1 MKDKS
6 GGLLA
11 RKMLLAGMC
20 VLLLLSSAGLVF
32 LLLQHKEMSQELVRL
47 GSQVEEL
54 SQSCRLQARILPA
67 ELGEAGGM
75 KKLHRRRRNQDE
87 DLTKGQEQKDT
98 MMLVTYSMIPVKAF
112 MDLCNSSRGL
122 CLTGPPGPP
131 GMPGRPGSP
140 GPQGPPGPEG
150 RRGKRGPAGPPG
162 PPCPACLLEC
172 STENRNQGTRKRVL
186 QTGPLTESPT
196 SHPAENTRDVL
207 NVTEKLVNANN
218 ESGSVYFPPNYN
230 QNDTNM
236 ETVTEASA
244 QLNTQPNVDAGG
256 SSDAF
261 KDNRYVTTTESEWLV
276 SPRPDHGH
284 DSWFETRQENVT
296 ETPVQLLALPT
307 PNPAQD
313 AKDVSNDTDSR
324 ESELVTF
331 HQNDSHE
338 TFTDTENV
346 TEGPVKPLSVLL
358 DRNQNSEAFNGSR
371 NVITTPM
378 AHESPT
384 AHPAENY
391 GESESTTPHQAE
403 NYREYAVT
411 PQTHEL
417 YDTTEDGNVE
427 NATEG
432 SVHLLPVLLDRN
444 QNSEAFNGSRNVI
457 TTHMEHESP
466 TPHPAENYGESESP
480 TPHQA
485 ENYRESVGFDQDN
498 GRDIMNDTDAED
510 TIEEIIMLLPESP
523 RPAENDSDV
532 FNATESKRV
541 LYPRVEPGSVLFNV
555 SLPHQDEGKVLNVTE
570 GEDATE
576 APITSLTTSLSK
588 EQDERGDA
596 LNSSGNVTDRPMES
610 DSSQPP
616 QINMTTTGKWIRT
629 GCRVK
634 SVKCSEKSTKM
645 QSTFGA
651 WMSDISRPDEGRYW
665 LAEHFSGRTLV
676 ETRNTSAFQD
686 TKIIDIGTYYQGCG
700 HVIHNRSFYFHHA
713 GKNILVKFQ
722 LNTRKQSTLVMPDS
736 RYHNLTYLFRN
747 SKTYFKFAVD
757 ENGLWVIYASNT
769 DDNTMVAKLNANTFS
784 VESVINTAYPTTKAG
799 NAFIVCGVLYFTD
812 DMDKR
817 VMYAFDLNKEKPLD
831 ATFDLRPNNGI
842 LAMLS
847 YYPSKKLLYM
857 WDNRSLTT
865 CRVKFRQN
873 QTNLTKN

>member
-384 AHPAENY
+384 A
-391 GESESTTPHQAE
+391 
-403 NYREYAVT
+403 
-411 PQTHEL
+411 
-417 YDTTEDGNVE
+417 
-427 NATEG
+427 
-432 SVHLLPVLLDRN
+432 
-444 QNSEAFNGSRNVI
+444 
-457 TTHMEHESP
+457 
-466 TPHPAENYGESESP
+466 HPAENYGESESP